1 MLPVQ
6 DFIGAV
12 QYLAYALPVTHGI
25 ALLQETMLRGEVS
38 TTWMIGALAGIG
50 GALYAL
56 SLLRLRRIL
65 RSAS

>member
-1 MLPVQ
+1 VQ

-12 QYLAYALPVTHGI
+12 QYFAYALPVTHGI
-25 ALLQETMLRGEVS
+25 ALLQETMLRGELS

-50 GALYAL
+50 VALYAL